1 MADMAYG
8 RTSGHHDRPEPHSQ
22 LHSRSRTSPGPAT
35 ISSYTYHEHDP
46 FQRHPSRHSY
56 PVYRQSDM
64 QTMGSPTMESLAKP
78 KRKYMKKSSGQ
89 VMSSHT
95 PEPET
100 MTPSTEEMML
110 QSDRG
115 LILKTQIPKKG
126 RPISKHAGTP
136 QSTPTLSSFGVLP
149 ASHPYFKVKAS
160 SLSHSDAPLPD
171 RQVIQRSSS
180 QESFM
185 SSPPYPA
192 KPQYHQSVGKPQEA
206 YSLAPARRRP
216 GRPPLASTLAR
227 HAHTLSQSSLQP
239 GPFSVSRPYHLPPDA
254 TSNMPAQDLTQLHSI
269 QELPRKQLLES
280 LPSRGSQ
287 LHEGAATR
295 VPRNRHSYPLPS
307 QPERQQYRQPQGQ
320 PTIMSSPLEYNHLD
334 QEEYFQ
340 TRPPSSHA
348 ISGHGSFAE
357 GLPVGMNRRKRSNS
371 GGEKR
376 RPMARVDGGHMEGE
390 SLQATGRRS
399 YLEYYDD
406 EDIDEEFAEGRSRKR
421 ISRTDS
427 DLSAQGFSGQLQEQ
441 STDLTW
447 RETTPRRRPH
457 SVVLPRGQ
465 SETVLQR
472 YSDSQLL
479 HTDVLDTEQGL
490 PPAHRPILGARVGRS
505 MHGHARSL
513 DITALPQPVKGRP
526 PLSEH
531 DPQFAPLRRPHVQE
545 VPVASATMFSPRHG
559 PPISSSKSSLPLTS
573 ASVHSGRRLGFGSRS
588 VDLVNS
594 SVPSVPSVP
603 SISAITPVLSRRPD
617 SRPQRHSSFP
627 PALFISKSSLIAYP
641 SPSLS
646 SNASFPSPTTI
657 QSPDRTNYPFSN
669 QPGRDYTQ
677 DPRGR
682 DEYEVQDTLVHREPR
697 EARHMR
703 SADDYQAKDLTTKE
717 DRLSRTPSL
726 PTYGERGLRA
736 DAGPSGADLASSSG
750 SLGSRPNVGA
760 IASQPLYASSGKI
773 LTKRTTRKGTGPFL
787 KKHQI
792 LQQQLQQMQREHE
805 EIEYKLALQQQQQ
818 KLFQQQQS
826 QQQAQHPIPAP
837 QDPTLHFQLHQQ
849 QQQLQVL
856 QQRQLELRQRQ
867 QRQEAELEKQYKRHQ
882 GSNQGRSKDE
892 GERRLEYGHHP
903 QQPQPGRPP
912 KQRVLSRSESASSS
926 TVQGLLQSPTF
937 HQSPTQPKSSP
948 SSSQIATQT
957 TTRRRQVQ
965 HQPILLRPVLLP
977 TSSTYD
983 TTGTGGA
990 DGVSSSQTKNR
1001 HSPLYHNV
1009 PPPGQPLYRSLH
1021 APYLISPSSLDFSAK
1036 AASSSPL
1043 SSPTTIASASPTLIG
1058 RNIVVTPPTGQQQ
1071 QQQREREIRRPWG
1084 SMGGLQ
1090 EAASNAQMRYEDE
1103 FDEAPRNSSTTEQQ
1117 QQQPSTPLRRSL
1129 SKGSVSGRTTI
1140 PSTNTSGQRQDTPF
1154 SSLPPTYHS
1163 HHRHTASL
1171 PSLNYYQQHAPTGHS
1186 PSRPGSTSLESLP
1199 EGNVSFLPPTPQGV
1213 SRSYHDTTGMVEPRH
1228 SPFHT
1233 QDSPDHK
1240 MGDDQDHKHATM
1252 VRSVRSMPTPS
1263 TSSTSL
1269 APQESQYAPG
1279 GMATSAPGMAAA
1291 SISSSSDES
1300 VKRFL
1305 VRTPPGD
1312 H

>member
-1 MADMAYG
+1 
-8 RTSGHHDRPEPHSQ
+8 
-22 LHSRSRTSPGPAT
+22 
-35 ISSYTYHEHDP
+35 
-46 FQRHPSRHSY
+46 
-56 PVYRQSDM
+56 
-64 QTMGSPTMESLAKP
+64 
-78 KRKYMKKSSGQ
+78 
-89 VMSSHT
+89 
-95 PEPET
+95 
-100 MTPSTEEMML
+100 
-110 QSDRG
+110 
-115 LILKTQIPKKG
+115 
-126 RPISKHAGTP
+126 
-136 QSTPTLSSFGVLP
+136 
-149 ASHPYFKVKAS
+149 
-160 SLSHSDAPLPD
+160 
-171 RQVIQRSSS
+171 
-180 QESFM
+180 
-185 SSPPYPA
+185 
-192 KPQYHQSVGKPQEA
+192 
-206 YSLAPARRRP
+206 
-216 GRPPLASTLAR
+216 
-227 HAHTLSQSSLQP
+227 
-239 GPFSVSRPYHLPPDA
+239 
-254 TSNMPAQDLTQLHSI
+254 
-269 QELPRKQLLES
+269 
-280 LPSRGSQ
+280 
-287 LHEGAATR
+287 
-295 VPRNRHSYPLPS
+295 
-307 QPERQQYRQPQGQ
+307 
-320 PTIMSSPLEYNHLD
+320 
-334 QEEYFQ
+334 
-340 TRPPSSHA
+340 
-348 ISGHGSFAE
+348 
-357 GLPVGMNRRKRSNS
+357 
-371 GGEKR
+371 
-376 RPMARVDGGHMEGE
+376 
-390 SLQATGRRS
+390 
-399 YLEYYDD
+399 
-406 EDIDEEFAEGRSRKR
+406 
-421 ISRTDS
+421 
-427 DLSAQGFSGQLQEQ
+427 
-441 STDLTW
+441 
-447 RETTPRRRPH
+447 
-457 SVVLPRGQ
+457 
-465 SETVLQR
+465 
-472 YSDSQLL
+472 
-479 HTDVLDTEQGL
+479 
-490 PPAHRPILGARVGRS
+490 
-505 MHGHARSL
+505 
-513 DITALPQPVKGRP
+513 
-526 PLSEH
+526 
-531 DPQFAPLRRPHVQE
+531 
-545 VPVASATMFSPRHG
+545 
-559 PPISSSKSSLPLTS
+559 
-573 ASVHSGRRLGFGSRS
+573 
-588 VDLVNS
+588 
-594 SVPSVPSVP
+594 
-603 SISAITPVLSRRPD
+603 
-617 SRPQRHSSFP
+617 
-627 PALFISKSSLIAYP
+627 
-641 SPSLS
+641 
-646 SNASFPSPTTI
+646 
-657 QSPDRTNYPFSN
+657 
-669 QPGRDYTQ
+669 
-677 DPRGR
+677 
-682 DEYEVQDTLVHREPR
+682 
-697 EARHMR
+697 MR

-892 GERRLEYGHHP
+892 GERRL
-903 QQPQPGRPP
+903 
-912 KQRVLSRSESASSS
+912 
-926 TVQGLLQSPTF
+926 
-937 HQSPTQPKSSP
+937 
-948 SSSQIATQT
+948 
-957 TTRRRQVQ
+957 
-965 HQPILLRPVLLP
+965 
-977 TSSTYD
+977 D
-983 TTGTGGA
+983 
-990 DGVSSSQTKNR
+990 
-1001 HSPLYHNV
+1001 
-1009 PPPGQPLYRSLH
+1009 
-1021 APYLISPSSLDFSAK
+1021 
-1036 AASSSPL
+1036 
-1043 SSPTTIASASPTLIG
+1043 SPTTIASASPTLIG

-1305 VRTPPGD
+1305 R
-1312 H
+1312 